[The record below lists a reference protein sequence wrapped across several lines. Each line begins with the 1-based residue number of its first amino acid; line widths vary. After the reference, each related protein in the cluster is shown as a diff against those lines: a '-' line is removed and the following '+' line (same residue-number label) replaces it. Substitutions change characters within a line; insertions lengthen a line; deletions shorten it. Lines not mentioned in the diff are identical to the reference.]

1 MKPKLLCGR
10 SMKLWGG
17 CTVISERL
25 KAVAHARERRRLV
38 DLINGSLRCGVVPDA
53 GSAGS

>member
-1 MKPKLLCGR
+1 MKLKLLCGR